1 MKRGCLVTMVGMFL
15 LSLCTRGFTAE
26 GDVGQ
31 KVDPEKAK
39 AAVVVL
45 RVKLVKAASEIRKY
59 GYDEVKVLEVYKNE
73 PKAQIPEQ
81 ITIAFRNTDSGV
93 PKGESTVYLVDY
105 HTPPEGKM
113 WLLAG
118 TSHVE
123 APTSEKKTDKPAEQT
138 SGGDSSTRST
148 GLETPQK

>member
-1 MKRGCLVTMVGMFL
+1 MKKGCLVTMVGMLF
-15 LSLCTRGFTAE
+15 LSLCTRVFTAE

-39 AAVVVL
+39 VAVVVL
-45 RVKLVKAASEIRKY
+45 RVKLVKAASAIEKY

-73 PKAQIPEQ
+73 PKAKFAEQ

-113 WLLAG
+113 WRLVG
-118 TSHVE
+118 TSHVQT
-123 APTSEKKTDKPAEQT
+123 PMGEK
-138 SGGDSSTRST
+138 
-148 GLETPQK
+148 

>member
-1 MKRGCLVTMVGMFL
+1 MVGIFL
-15 LSLCTRGFTAE
+15 LSLCTRGFAAD

-31 KVDPEKAK
+31 KVDSKKAEG
-39 AAVVVL
+39 AVVVL
-45 RVKLVKAASEIRKY
+45 RVKLVKAANAFEKY

-73 PKAQIPEQ
+73 PKAKFAEQ

-113 WLLAG
+113 WRLVG

-123 APTSEKKTDKPAEQT
+123 APRGEK
-138 SGGDSSTRST
+138 
-148 GLETPQK
+148 